1 MKRASDLLGMPVT
14 DANGDSLGVVDEVL
28 VDFSREHIG
37 GLLISD
43 KSSGV
48 SGYIAVDD
56 IVFSPDALI
65 IPSDAIIQDDGAV
78 ILRQGK
84 LTLEEVRKLVA
95 ATDSGRRLGNV
106 ADLIVEDTE
115 LVALELSDGLL
126 QDVFAGRNIL
136 PLPIR
141 PDIAAEKLIVSDG
154 AGVITPDSSGEGQ
167 NPDNYLWR

>member
-14 DANGDSLGVVDEVL
+14 DSNADSIGVVEEVL
-28 VDFSREHIG
+28 VDFSRERIA
-37 GLLISD
+37 GLFIAD
-43 KSSGV
+43 KAAGE
-48 SGYIAVDD
+48 SGYIASED
-56 IVFSPDALI
+56 IAFSPDALVV
-65 IPSDAIIQDDGAV
+65 PPDAIVQGDGAV
-78 ILRQGK
+78 IFRQGK

-106 ADLIVEDTE
+106 ADLIVEDTQ

-141 PDIAAEKLIVSDG
+141 ADIADEKLIVPDG
-154 AGVITPDSSGEGQ
+154 AGLIAPDSSGEWQ
-167 NPDNYLWR
+167 NPDNNLWR